1 MARSE
6 QREPSPPVVR
16 RLNRVVLAAA
26 RRLGLGAGDTVVAG
40 VSGGPDSCALLLALG
55 NAAGRLGFAARPAH
69 LIHDFRGQE
78 RYDDA
83 DFVRRN
89 WPDSIIEEVDV
100 AEYQRQYG
108 VSSFEQAARDLRYD
122 FLARAA
128 RQVGSQVVALGHTAD
143 DLAETAL
150 LHIARGS
157 GMHGLR
163 GMSETGAWPYPETD
177 FNLEIGASPETGA
190 EAAQWSGARV
200 SANPGD
206 SGLQVWRPLLALRR
220 ADTIAYCGARGVDYR
235 DDSTNYMREF
245 ARNRVRLDLMPA
257 LAEQLNPQ
265 IIDALGRLARIA
277 AVQLEYLEGRAAA
290 LWPEVAPEPAGLD
303 GSLRLHRAGLA
314 AAHPALRP
322 LLLRRAWRTVT
333 GHEKRLTERHLTAM
347 AGVITA
353 PGCGKAV
360 HLPGGHI
367 LAAAG
372 EWIRLYPAHHD
383 AGGGDN
389 DIDTD
394 INIDGN
400 GAGAYPRL
408 GSAFRLTLPFGAIA
422 IGVTK
427 RDGWEVTCRAET
439 LTDAGALDTGD
450 PLAAYLS
457 PDALSDGAIVRAA
470 QPGDRIRP
478 LGMTGSRKL
487 ADLFRE
493 AGIPA
498 ALRDRMPLVVTPQ
511 GIAWAVGI
519 RIAEWAAV
527 RRPSTGALEGGAM
540 PAVLV
545 SFRPASP

>member
-1 MARSE
+1 MMALSE
-6 QREPSPPVVR
+6 QREPPPRVVR
-16 RLNRVVLAAA
+16 RLDRAVLAAA
-26 RRLGLGAGDTVVAG
+26 RRLGLGPGDTVVVG

-55 NAAGRLGFAARPAH
+55 NAAARLGFVARPAH

-83 DFVRRN
+83 DFVRRS
-89 WPDSIIEEVDV
+89 WPECIIAEVDV
-100 AEYQRQYG
+100 AKYQRRYG

-122 FLARAA
+122 FLGRAA
-128 RQVGSQVVALGHTAD
+128 RQDEARVVALGHTAD

-163 GMSETGAWPYPETD
+163 GMAETGEWPYPETGGAT
-177 FNLEIGASPETGA
+177 FLSGAAQLSGASA
-190 EAAQWSGARV
+190 
-200 SANPGD
+200 SANPDGG
-206 SGLQVWRPLLALRR
+206 GLQVWRPLLSLRR
-220 ADTIAYCGARGVDYR
+220 AETIAYCRARAVDFR

-245 ARNRVRLDLMPA
+245 ARNQVRLDLMPA

-265 IIDALGRLARIA
+265 IVAALGRLSRIA
-277 AVQLEYLEGRAAA
+277 AVQLEYLEAAAAA
-290 LWPEVAPEPAGLD
+290 LWPEVCPGPAAPD
-303 GSLRLHRAGLA
+303 GSLRLNRAHLA

-322 LLLRRAWRTVT
+322 LLLRRAWRAVT

-347 AGVITA
+347 GRLITT
-353 PGCGKAV
+353 PDSGGGKAA
-360 HLPGGHI
+360 HLPGGYI

-372 EWIRLYPAHHD
+372 EWLRLFPAHRN
-383 AGGGDN
+383 AGGGANAHAN

-394 INIDGN
+394 IDIDGN

-427 RDGWEVTCRAET
+427 RDGWEVTCRAAT
-439 LTDAGALDTGD
+439 LPDAGSLDTGD

-457 PDALSDGAIVRAA
+457 PDALSDGAMVRAA
-470 QPGDRIRP
+470 EPGDRIRP

-527 RRPSTGALEGGAM
+527 RRPAAGAPDGEAM
-540 PAVLV
+540 PATLV
-545 SFRPASP
+545 SFRLSTP

>member
-16 RLNRVVLAAA
+16 RLNRGVLAAA

-55 NAAGRLGFAARPAH
+55 NTAGKLGFAVRPAH

-89 WPDSIIEEVDV
+89 WPECIIEEVDV
-100 AEYQRQYG
+100 AEYQRRYG

-128 RQVGSQVVALGHTAD
+128 RQAGAQVVALGHTAD

-163 GMSETGAWPYPETD
+163 GMSETGAWPYPET
-177 FNLEIGASPETGA
+177 GAD
-190 EAAQWSGARV
+190 AAQLSGARA
-200 SANPGD
+200 SANPDG
-206 SGLQVWRPLLALRR
+206 SGLRVWRPLLTLRR
-220 ADTIAYCGARGVDYR
+220 ADTIAYCGALGVDYR

-265 IIDALGRLARIA
+265 IVDALGRLARIA

-303 GSLRLHRAGLA
+303 GSLRLRRAGLA

-353 PGCGKAV
+353 PGGGGKAV
-360 HLPGGHI
+360 HLPGGYI
-367 LAAAG
+367 LAAGG
-372 EWIRLYPAHHD
+372 EWLRLYPAAHRD
-383 AGGGDN
+383 AGGGDS

-394 INIDGN
+394 IDGN

-439 LTDAGALDTGD
+439 LPDAGALDTGD

-511 GIAWAVGI
+511 GIAWSVGI

-545 SFRPASP
+545 SFRLASP

>member
-6 QREPSPPVVR
+6 QREPPSPVVR
-16 RLNRVVLAAA
+16 RLNRAVLAAA
-26 RRLGLGAGDTVVAG
+26 RRLGLGTGDTVVAG

-55 NAAGRLGFAARPAH
+55 NAAGRLGFAVRPAH

-89 WPDSIIEEVDV
+89 WPECIIEEVDV
-100 AEYQRQYG
+100 AEYQRRYG

-128 RQVGSQVVALGHTAD
+128 RQAGSQVVALGHTAD

-163 GMSETGAWPYPETD
+163 GMAETGAWPYPETD

-190 EAAQWSGARV
+190 EATQLYGARA
-200 SANPGD
+200 SANPGG
-206 SGLQVWRPLLALRR
+206 SGLRVWRPLLALRR
-220 ADTIAYCGARGVDYR
+220 VDTIAYCRALGVDYR

-265 IIDALGRLARIA
+265 IVDALGRLARIA
-277 AVQLEYLEGRAAA
+277 AVQLEYLEGRAAV

-303 GSLRLHRAGLA
+303 GSLRLRRGGVA

-347 AGVITA
+347 ARVITA
-353 PGCGKAV
+353 PGGGKAV
-360 HLPGGHI
+360 HLPGGYI

-372 EWIRLYPAHHD
+372 EWLRLYPAHRND
-383 AGGGDN
+383 GGGDN
-389 DIDTD
+389 DIDTG
-394 INIDGN
+394 IDGN

-408 GSAFRLTLPFGAIA
+408 GSAFRLTLPLGPIAIA
-422 IGVTK
+422 VTK

-511 GIAWAVGI
+511 GIAWSVGI

-527 RRPSTGALEGGAM
+527 RRPADGGAM

-545 SFRPASP
+545 SFRLASP

>member
-55 NAAGRLGFAARPAH
+55 NAAGRLGFAVRPAH

-89 WPDSIIEEVDV
+89 WPECIIEEVDV
-100 AEYQRQYG
+100 AEYQRRYG

-128 RQVGSQVVALGHTAD
+128 RQAGAQVVALGHTAD

-177 FNLEIGASPETGA
+177 FNLEIGASPEAGA
-190 EAAQWSGARV
+190 EAAQWSGA
-200 SANPGD
+200 SALANPDG
-206 SGLQVWRPLLALRR
+206 SRLQVWRPLLALRR
-220 ADTIAYCGARGVDYR
+220 ADTIAYCRALAVDYR

-265 IIDALGRLARIA
+265 IVDALGRLARIA

-290 LWPEVAPEPAGLD
+290 LWTEVAPEPAGLD
-303 GSLRLHRAGLA
+303 GSLRLRRAGLA
-314 AAHPALRP
+314 AAHPALRL

-353 PGCGKAV
+353 PGGGKAV
-360 HLPGGHI
+360 HLPGGYI

-372 EWIRLYPAHHD
+372 EWLRLFPAHRN
-383 AGGGDN
+383 AGGGDSGS

-394 INIDGN
+394 IDIDGN

-439 LTDAGALDTGD
+439 LPDAESLDTGD

-527 RRPSTGALEGGAM
+527 RRPADGGAM
-540 PAVLV
+540 PAALV
-545 SFRPASP
+545 SFRLASP